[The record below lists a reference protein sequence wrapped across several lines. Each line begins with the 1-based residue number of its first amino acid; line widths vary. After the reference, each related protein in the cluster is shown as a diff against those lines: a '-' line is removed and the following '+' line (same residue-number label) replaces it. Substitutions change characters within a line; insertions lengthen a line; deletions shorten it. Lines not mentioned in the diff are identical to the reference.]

1 MFLKLELSFRDGWTC
16 SYGIDC
22 KKYFFVKFYHTSVY
36 FCYLK
41 CCTCIFGEPNNGC
54 LCSRCRVANNLDHF
68 YKVIGFLD
76 RSLCYLI
83 NLVLVVFFRVV
94 FSNRKTLFLGILYFL
109 CLLCSLMGHLYQC
122 VVSNVYR
129 VGHRLIVR
137 VRRYTGIFR
146 LVLYVLGVFQ
156 VVIDVQSL
164 KKLEN

>member
-1 MFLKLELSFRDGWTC
+1 M
-16 SYGIDC
+16 
-22 KKYFFVKFYHTSVY
+22 
-36 FCYLK
+36 
-41 CCTCIFGEPNNGC
+41 
-54 LCSRCRVANNLDHF
+54 
-68 YKVIGFLD
+68 
-76 RSLCYLI
+76 
-83 NLVLVVFFRVV
+83 LVVFFRVV
-94 FSNRKTLFLGILYFL
+94 FSNQKTLFLGILYFL